1 MQADKKRI
9 VIVGAS
15 SVIAEHCA
23 RIWAQKINPNF
34 VLVGRNQEKLDS
46 IAQDLQV
53 RSPNSKI
60 EIFTFSFSQPQEIS
74 ENIAKIFQVG
84 PVDIALIAHG
94 TLPSQNE
101 CQENLPLNQHTLMIN
116 GISPALFAEAF
127 AQQMEKNN
135 HGSLAV
141 ISSVAGDR
149 GRKSN
154 YVYGSAKG
162 LVSRYI
168 QGLQHRLANTNVYVT
183 LIKPGPTDTTMTAHL
198 KSTGARLA
206 SPQLVAKC
214 IIDGIENK
222 VPTVYAPKKWS
233 VIMLIIQHIPRFIF
247 NKLNI

>member
-1 MQADKKRI
+1 MQTDKKRI
-9 VIVGAS
+9 VIIGAS

-23 RIWAQKINPNF
+23 RLWAQKTNPNF
-34 VLVGRNQEKLDS
+34 VLVGRDQEKLES

-53 RSPNSKI
+53 RSPKSKV
-60 EIFTFSFSQPQEIS
+60 EIIIFSFSQPQEIS
-74 ENIAKIFQVG
+74 ENIAKIFQNG

-94 TLPSQNE
+94 TLPSQSE
-101 CQENLPLNQHTLMIN
+101 CQENLLLNQHTLMIN
-116 GISPALFAEAF
+116 GVSPALCAEAF
-127 AQQMEKNN
+127 AQQMEKRN

-162 LVSRYI
+162 LVSRYV
-168 QGLQHRLANTNVYVT
+168 QGLQHRLVNTNVYVT
-183 LIKPGPTDTTMTAHL
+183 LIKPGPTDTTMTVHL
-198 KSTGARLA
+198 KSTGATLA

-222 VPTVYAPKKWS
+222 VPTIYAPKKWS
-233 VIMLIIQHIPRFIF
+233 VIMLVIQHIPRFIF